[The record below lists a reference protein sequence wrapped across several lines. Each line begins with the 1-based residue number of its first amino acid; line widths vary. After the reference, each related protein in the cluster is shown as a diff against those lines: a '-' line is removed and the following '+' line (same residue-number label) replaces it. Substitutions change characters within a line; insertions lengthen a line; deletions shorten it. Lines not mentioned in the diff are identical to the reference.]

1 MSFEHELYRLLCV
14 VTTPA
19 GAITLAAR
27 TSAPDVQER
36 VWVGDKR
43 RPERRFPVS
52 AAEDEAKGALV
63 RLKEH
68 YLNHPVRGG
77 WYDQFDAQG
86 KSLVDFIPASSFYHI
101 VCAISEA
108 EQVLS

>member
-1 MSFEHELYRLLCV
+1 VVDEGDASGNIVQVTRRLWPQ
-14 VTTPA
+14 TEIAKAFIAQAETSEA
-19 GAITLAAR
+19 G
-27 TSAPDVQER
+27 
-36 VWVGDKR
+36 
-43 RPERRFPVS
+43 
-52 AAEDEAKGALV
+52 AEDEAKRALV
-63 RLKEH
+63 RLRDH